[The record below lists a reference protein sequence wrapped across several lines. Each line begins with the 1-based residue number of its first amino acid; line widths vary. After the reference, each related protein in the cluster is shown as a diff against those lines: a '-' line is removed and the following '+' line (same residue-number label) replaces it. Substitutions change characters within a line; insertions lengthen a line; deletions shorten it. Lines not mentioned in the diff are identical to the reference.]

1 MNDLRKLTPEE
12 LAQLQRWAAVE
23 GRYWKDALQKES
35 WWRGIP
41 ARDRRGESNG
51 YELLYGLRN
60 THGPSWLVNFKLPK

>member
-12 LAQLQRWAAVE
+12 LAQLQRWASVE
-23 GRYWKDALQKES
+23 GRRWKDTLQKES

-41 ARDRRGESNG
+41 ARDRHGESAG

-60 THGPSWLVNFKLPK
+60 THGPSWLVGFKLPK